1 MTKQATEAAPRAAW
15 CHQHHQPRADCLPGD
30 RHVQSFRGAD
40 ELLDAVKAKAEAMG
54 LNRQDGIEMAL
65 EQFVG
70 WHEPGERWRGPRS
83 ARGPRGRAGGPP
95 VTPVPQKR
103 AAVRNFGAEEW
114 FTIAGRGELA
124 VIAGLP
130 EGDDI
135 YDPRTLKGRR
145 VVIDNAQC
153 DVIGVE
159 VTLGYEPTPSRPYR
173 GSFGLL
179 VRRA

>member
-70 WHEPGERWRGPRS
+70 WHEPGERWRG
-83 ARGPRGRAGGPP
+83 
-95 VTPVPQKR
+95 
-103 AAVRNFGAEEW
+103 
-114 FTIAGRGELA
+114 ELA

>member
-1 MTKQATEAAPRAAW
+1 MKAGQATETAPRTGW
-15 CHQHHQPRADCLPGD
+15 CQQHHQPRADCRPFD
-30 RHVQSFRGAD
+30 RHVQSFRASD
-40 ELLDAVKAKAEAMG
+40 ELMDAVKAKAEAMG
-54 LNRQDGIEMAL
+54 LSRQEGIEMAL

-70 WHEPGERWRGPRS
+70 SHEPGELWPGPKAVRESRW
-83 ARGPRGRAGGPP
+83 PP
-95 VTPVPQKR
+95 VAAPQKR
-103 AAVRNFGAEEW
+103 AAIRNFAAEEW
-114 FTIAGRGELA
+114 LTIDGRGELA

-130 EGDDI
+130 EWDDI

-159 VTLGYEPTPSRPYR
+159 VSLGYEPSPSRPYR

-179 VRRA
+179 VKRA